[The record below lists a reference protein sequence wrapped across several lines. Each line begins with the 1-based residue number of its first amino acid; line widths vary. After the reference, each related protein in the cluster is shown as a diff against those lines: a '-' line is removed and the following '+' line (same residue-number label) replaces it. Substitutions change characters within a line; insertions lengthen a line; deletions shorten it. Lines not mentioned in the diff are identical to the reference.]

1 MVFSNH
7 LYWSKE
13 FKEWGYV
20 ILCIKSVFL
29 GQKHFVYRFV
39 WLLRAKL
46 DTLFLQKNFI
56 QYEQKISPIV
66 GKIGI
71 PFRHL
76 IAKWES
82 NHQMGVGAQPD
93 QSLIKSRK
101 CMHKKSTIVKIYT
114 ILAFSIDEN
123 ISNINK
129 LSAKKSLNI
138 KTFYRLVFL
147 VLFLCKIYEA
157 HCFRYIATKRDED
170 WGLYHCYLP
179 FRHIHYSIQNVKRS
193 NGVSIFKN

>member
-1 MVFSNH
+1 MMRIFEHQTWIKSTNTFTTKQLTAPNTIYDKWVIVSRFEDMVFSNH

-39 WLLRAKL
+39 WLLRLKL
-46 DTLFLQKNFI
+46 DTLFLRKNFI

-93 QSLIKSRK
+93 QSWIKSRK
-101 CMHKKSTIVKIYT
+101 CMHKKSNIV
-114 ILAFSIDEN
+114 
-123 ISNINK
+123 
-129 LSAKKSLNI
+129 
-138 KTFYRLVFL
+138 
-147 VLFLCKIYEA
+147 
-157 HCFRYIATKRDED
+157 
-170 WGLYHCYLP
+170 
-179 FRHIHYSIQNVKRS
+179 
-193 NGVSIFKN
+193 

>member
-1 MVFSNH
+1 MRLCHTLHKICVFR
-7 LYWSKE
+7 SKTLCLPLCVT
-13 FKEWGYV
+13 FKGKTWHAFSSK
-20 ILCIKSVFL
+20 I
-29 GQKHFVYRFV
+29 
-39 WLLRAKL
+39 
-46 DTLFLQKNFI
+46 FI

-129 LSAKKSLNI
+129 LSTNKSLNI
-138 KTFYRLVFL
+138 KTNY
-147 VLFLCKIYEA
+147 
-157 HCFRYIATKRDED
+157 D
-170 WGLYHCYLP
+170 
-179 FRHIHYSIQNVKRS
+179 
-193 NGVSIFKN
+193 

>member
-1 MVFSNH
+1 MRLRHTLHKICVFRSKTLCLPLCVTFKAKTWHAFSSKKLYSIWTKNKSN
-7 LYWSKE
+7 L
-13 FKEWGYV
+13 
-20 ILCIKSVFL
+20 
-29 GQKHFVYRFV
+29 
-39 WLLRAKL
+39 
-46 DTLFLQKNFI
+46 
-56 QYEQKISPIV
+56 V
-66 GKIGI
+66 GEIGI

-129 LSAKKSLNI
+129 LSTKKSLNI
-138 KTFYRLVFL
+138 KTNY
-147 VLFLCKIYEA
+147 
-157 HCFRYIATKRDED
+157 D
-170 WGLYHCYLP
+170 
-179 FRHIHYSIQNVKRS
+179 
-193 NGVSIFKN
+193 

>member
-1 MVFSNH
+1 MTHFSSEK
-7 LYWSKE
+7 LYSIWTKN
-13 FKEWGYV
+13 
-20 ILCIKSVFL
+20 KSNL
-29 GQKHFVYRFV
+29 
-39 WLLRAKL
+39 
-46 DTLFLQKNFI
+46 
-56 QYEQKISPIV
+56 V

-93 QSLIKSRK
+93 QSWIKSRK
-101 CMHKKSTIVKIYT
+101 CMHKKSTIVWIYT

-147 VLFLCKIYEA
+147 VLFLYKIYEA
-157 HCFRYIATKRDED
+157 HCFRYIATIRDED